1 MSSVS
6 TFARTSAAAAML
18 VLPVTAHAE
27 QHEVTSEA
35 VTAYFE
41 QIREEATELV
51 RAQELG
57 RMVEWIER
65 HIADGAV
72 LQATIN
78 VVHGEESKGFA
89 TLTLD
94 RNDMLRVSR
103 VFAGMFQQQP
113 IKDYS
118 LAVEII
124 DVVSHGPGAVTARV
138 RWRESMAFDPGAA
151 GEKAADGGA
160 EAGQLTIEEVVDC
173 SHVVQRADDDRL
185 TIGLSTCTGELRLQ

>member
-1 MSSVS
+1 MSSFS
-6 TFARTSAAAAML
+6 TFARTSAVAAML
-18 VLPVTAHAE
+18 VLPLSVHAE
-27 QHEVTSEA
+27 QQEMTTEA
-35 VTAYFE
+35 VTAYFQ
-41 QIREEATELV
+41 QIQAEATEMV

-72 LQATIN
+72 FQATIN

-94 RNDMLRVSR
+94 KNDMLRVGG

-118 LAVEII
+118 LEVEII
-124 DVVSHGPGAVTARV
+124 GVVSHGPGAATARV
-138 RWRESMAFDPGAA
+138 RWRESMALAPGAA
-151 GEKAADGGA
+151 TEEAADGGA
-160 EAGQLTIEEVVDC
+160 EGGQLTIEEVVDC
-173 SHVVQRADDDRL
+173 SHVVQRAEDDRL
-185 TIGLSTCTGELRLQ
+185 IIGLSTCTGELRL